1 MEHIMQLHWD
11 NHSGMHARYIRKWT
25 VTGQTQQ
32 TTILRSLARYILIWT
47 VTGQTQQTTIL
58 RSLARYILIWTV
70 TGLQTPSIK
79 AVQAVHEE
87 MNGRAYLYFRTGRLF
102 VCRARTRAR
111 NGSPGLQNR
120 TDKLFPSGD
129 QNRNGGTVPVPFQ
142 SRSVPVHRF
151 LHGQLPTL

>member
-1 MEHIMQLHWD
+1 MELHRN

-47 VTGQTQQTTIL
+47 VTG
-58 RSLARYILIWTV
+58 
-70 TGLQTPSIK
+70 LQTPSIK
-79 AVQAVHEE
+79 AVQAVQAVHEE

-111 NGSPGLQNR
+111 NGSPGLQNG
-120 TDKLFPSGD
+120 TDKPFRSGD
-129 QNRNGGTVPVPFQ
+129 QNGNGGTVPVPFR